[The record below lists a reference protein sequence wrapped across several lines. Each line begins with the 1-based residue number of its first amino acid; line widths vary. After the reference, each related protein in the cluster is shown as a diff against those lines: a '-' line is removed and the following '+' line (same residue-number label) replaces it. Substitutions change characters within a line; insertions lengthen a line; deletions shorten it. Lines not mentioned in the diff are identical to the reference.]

1 MFHLFRCKHK
11 RVASKF
17 LRTPRY
23 DQEAVIE
30 YTVCEDCGKQLSC
43 QVKLVPAF
51 KYPERPPKIVTVKV
65 EAKANTSL
73 VIKKPEPP
81 KAPVPKEQPKKSVP
95 VIPPVAQPIKPVA
108 PGEAFVKSNKKKRN
122 VGRKPSAPTA
132 PEGATLGNLVRSV
145 YEKAEE
151 KPNKTP
157 LKVSIQDDLDKTY
170 SKFED
175 DDEGD
180 DDLQVVRRESPED
193 SERRFKRARRREQRK
208 G

>member
-1 MFHLFRCKHK
+1 MFHLFGCKHK

-17 LRTPRY
+17 MRTPRY

-43 QVKLVPAF
+43 RVVLVPAF
-51 KYPERPPKIVTVKV
+51 KYPERPPKVVTVKV
-65 EAKANTSL
+65 EAKSNSSL

-95 VIPPVAQPIKPVA
+95 VQPPAAQPVKPVA
-108 PGEAFVKSNKKKRN
+108 PGETVVKKEKKRN

-132 PEGATLGNLVRSV
+132 PAGSSLGSLVKSV
-145 YEKAEE
+145 YDKDSARTAQQ
-151 KPNKTP
+151 KPKD
-157 LKVSIQDDLDKTY
+157 VLDEVY
-170 SKFED
+170 AKFEE
-175 DDEGD
+175 DDED
-180 DDLQVVRRESPED
+180 EDMQTVRQESPED
-193 SERRFKRARRREQRK
+193 AERRFSRARRRERR